1 MEKIN
6 RIFDGLLVLQYK
18 GGNGKAMDTLIK
30 RYHGQLCRH
39 AFWYTRDMDMAK
51 DIVQDCWQKALGNI
65 NKLKDPNKF
74 GSWMM
79 TIVTRRSLDVLN
91 KIKRERTLKEDIRLV
106 METPS
111 QESGGNL
118 NTELLNQLK
127 AGIQSLS
134 IEHQMILRL
143 FYLQQYS
150 MNEISEI
157 LEISSGTVKSRLYH
171 AREKLKTYLK

>member
-18 GGNGKAMDTLIK
+18 GGNGKAMETLIK

-79 TIVTRRSLDVLN
+79 TIVTRRSLDLLN
-91 KIKRERTLKEDIRLV
+91 KIRKERTLKEDIRLV
-106 METPS
+106 LETPF
-111 QESGGNL
+111 QESADD
-118 NTELLNQLK
+118 TKAELLEQLK
-127 AGIQSLS
+127 TGIQHLS
-134 IEHQMILRL
+134 MDHQMVLRL

-157 LEISSGTVKSRLYH
+157 LEISTGTVKSRLYH